1 MVIFLIAVALWS
13 AVFIRGWCLCRSN
26 RERIRPDIIPV
37 FMSMVWEEIRYPI
50 SVLPFLWAL
59 SACLSTAWKVSK
71 YGVFS
76 GPYFPAFRL
85 NTKRYVV
92 SLRIQSECGKYGPEK
107 TPRLDTFHAV
117 FVSMFL
123 FTSMFPV
130 IYGIE
135 IKTLYE
141 IDSRI

>member
-1 MVIFLIAVALWS
+1 MVIFLIALALWS

-37 FMSMVWEEIRYPI
+37 FMSMVWRLWEEIRYPI

-76 GPYFPAFRL
+76 GPYFPAFGL
-85 NTKRYVV
+85 NTDV
-92 SLRIQSECGKYGPEK
+92 SLRIQSECGKIQTRKNSVFGHFLRSGCDKIRCPY
-107 TPRLDTFHAV
+107 FH
-117 FVSMFL
+117 
-123 FTSMFPV
+123 
-130 IYGIE
+130 IQ
-135 IKTLYE
+135 
-141 IDSRI
+141 